1 MAWLSGYTYRK
12 AITLS
17 RASGTVTNYQMKL
30 LVGESSGATG
40 EDVDCAAHVQ
50 ADFDDLRFTTSDGTT
65 LLDYWIE
72 SVTGSTPNCLATV
85 WIEFD
90 SIGTGAT
97 TFYMYYGYAS
107 AVAVSSGANTF
118 IVFDDFERGADGDTV
133 GGSWTEDAVHCH
145 ISTDQDIGNVAGF
158 FGTRSLKLLGQA
170 SIAAK
175 ASIAV
180 SASANIAI
188 RYRYYKETACAFVL
202 QHGDQAGSND
212 LSFYMDASEDV
223 RVYDGATFVDTTLNC
238 LADSWGYVDIHNFNW
253 SGGTVDVEVDGNTK
267 TGCDITY
274 ASAGDDGKVRFYGGP
289 GANVDAW
296 VDNFIVRNYRAT
308 EPAWGA
314 WGGEE
319 VEIQGNIS
327 LSVSPGS
334 TSIPEYV
341 CQGAVSLSLTPQA
354 ANIWDYILAG
364 AIPVSLLPE
373 ASVTG
378 PTAGYEVAGNIGL
391 SLIPSSVVEYI
402 VQQILGDILV
412 VLIPQATQIA
422 DYPCLGAIDLLLLL
436 AAFVENI
443 QPDFSYEFM
452 AEKTFPSPGGIYDSE
467 IEVEKTFP
475 APDGVYPFKP
485 EMLN

>member
-118 IVFDDFERGADGDTV
+118 IVFDNFERGVNTDAV
-133 GGSWTEDAVHCH
+133 GGSWIVNTGIVE
-145 ISTDQDIGNVAGF
+145 ISTDHAYG
-158 FGTRSLKLLGQA
+158 GTRCGKWKGGTTRPRAGIPQIA
-170 SIAAK
+170 SN
-175 ASIAV
+175 
-180 SASANIAI
+180 NIAI
-188 RYRYYKETACAFVL
+188 RFRVWKENASDAIL
-202 QHGDQAGSND
+202 AHGDATNLCYIKAETD
-212 LSFYMDASEDV
+212 EDIV
-223 RVYDGATFVDTTLNC
+223 WYDGAGFQDTGDNITADDWVLMEVRNFVWATPVVDIYMNDTSIQNAADISFLSSDTTYN
-238 LADSWGYVDIHNFNW
+238 NR
-253 SGGTVDVEVDGNTK
+253 
-267 TGCDITY
+267 
-274 ASAGDDGKVRFYGGP
+274 VRFDSD
-289 GANVDAW
+289 GANGIDFYI
-296 VDNFIVRNYRAT
+296 DDFIIRNFRPT
-308 EPAWGA
+308 GPAWGS

-334 TSIPEYV
+334 TSIQEYV